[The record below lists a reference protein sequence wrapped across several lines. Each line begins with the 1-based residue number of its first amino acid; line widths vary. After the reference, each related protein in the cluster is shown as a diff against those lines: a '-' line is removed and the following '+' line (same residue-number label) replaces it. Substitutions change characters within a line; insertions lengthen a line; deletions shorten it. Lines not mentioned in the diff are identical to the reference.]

1 MNMTLVE
8 IKTEAK
14 SLELYSLIEKAQE
27 QNNIKGDFI
36 WIGGI
41 LNRFPTHR
49 FVWLSTG
56 EYFTYTNWY
65 DNNPDFYNDNEFC
78 VELVMDENW
87 RWNDDSCITRSGF
100 ICEYKEDT
108 KKEDHE
114 THKYQQVQKKLQ
126 EVDMQKLAIEKELQQ
141 QKDLQQKQ
149 LQQSQ
154 EHVDNLIKENEN
166 LQNKIKKLEENL
178 EIEIKK
184 QQNES
189 ILQKIKSPFENS
201 QLENHIR
208 EALRPSN
215 ELKDNSNQLI
225 KNEIP
230 INGNI
235 YTSDANKTY
244 FIDFESKYSWF
255 EGQIYCTQ
263 MNMTLVEIKTEAK
276 SLELYS
282 LIKKAQEQKSI
293 KGDYIW
299 IGGILN
305 RFPTHQFVWLS
316 TGEYFTYTNWYDN
329 NPDFQDDNE
338 FCVELV
344 MDPFLENWKW
354 NDDSCITTGGF
365 ICECKEG
372 TKKEETQNKF

>member
-1 MNMTLVE
+1 MKRRSKALNSRRLFQ
-8 IKTEAK
+8 
-14 SLELYSLIEKAQE
+14 SLIV
-27 QNNIKGDFI
+27 IKRI
-36 WIGGI
+36 ISK
-41 LNRFPTHR
+41 N
-49 FVWLSTG
+49 
-56 EYFTYTNWY
+56 
-65 DNNPDFYNDNEFC
+65 
-78 VELVMDENW
+78 
-87 RWNDDSCITRSGF
+87 
-100 ICEYKEDT
+100 
-108 KKEDHE
+108 
-114 THKYQQVQKKLQ
+114 
-126 EVDMQKLAIEKELQQ
+126 
-141 QKDLQQKQ
+141 
-149 LQQSQ
+149 
-154 EHVDNLIKENEN
+154 
-166 LQNKIKKLEENL
+166 
-178 EIEIKK
+178 
-184 QQNES
+184 
-189 ILQKIKSPFENS
+189 
-201 QLENHIR
+201 NHIG
-208 EALRPSN
+208 LSYQN
-215 ELKDNSNQLI
+215 CD
-225 KNEIP
+225 
-230 INGNI
+230 
-235 YTSDANKTY
+235 
-244 FIDFESKYSWF
+244 KYSWF

-344 MDPFLENWKW
+344 MDENWKW